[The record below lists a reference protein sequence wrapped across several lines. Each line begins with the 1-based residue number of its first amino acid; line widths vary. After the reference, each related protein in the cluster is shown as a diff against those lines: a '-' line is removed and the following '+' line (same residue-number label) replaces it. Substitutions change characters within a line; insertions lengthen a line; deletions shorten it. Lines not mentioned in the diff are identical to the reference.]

1 MPGAAASF
9 APENF
14 SGQLPSLLIIA
25 AVISTGR
32 TNCGQFNWKWRG
44 FSQGRELALMLLV
57 ITRSTNKTRNMGLP
71 FFTNGT
77 RKKRDQI
84 LAVDLGSRITKA
96 VHLQRKG
103 NGFALCGFALL
114 DAPIFEKNLSAELFA
129 EHLKAVTQLL
139 EAKTKLVS
147 LTVGVNDALVR
158 HVEMPPMPADE
169 MRSILKLNSR
179 VYLQQ
184 DLPNHIFDC
193 DMAAFQVAD
202 KKDGKTSNGGGKQK
216 ILIAGA
222 KKQLVEDF
230 LTGTKAAG
238 LTADYIVPGA
248 IAPVNAFELAL
259 PEVFA
264 KETVALVDIGFKSSS
279 ISILREG
286 ELALSRVVSI
296 GGDRLTTGLSE
307 VLNVSYTEAEGIKV
321 GMAHEVESA
330 LESLLI
336 PLGRELRASLDF
348 FEHQHDR
355 PVGRVYLSG
364 GSARSEFV
372 VQTLQRELAVECRL
386 WNPAAN
392 LQLALSPKQ
401 EAEIEQ
407 VASQLTGAI
416 GAALTAL

>member
-1 MPGAAASF
+1 M
-9 APENF
+9 
-14 SGQLPSLLIIA
+14 IA
-25 AVISTGR
+25 
-32 TNCGQFNWKWRG
+32 
-44 FSQGRELALMLLV
+44 M
-57 ITRSTNKTRNMGLP
+57 
-71 FFTNGT
+71 
-77 RKKRDQI
+77 
-84 LAVDLGSRITKA
+84 DLGSRITKA

-114 DAPIFEKNLSAELFA
+114 DAPIFDKNLSVEMLA

-184 DLPNHIFDC
+184 DLPNHVFDC
-193 DMAAFQVAD
+193 DTAAFRVPD
-202 KKDGKTSNGGGKQK
+202 KKDGTKAAAGGAKQK

-222 KKQLVEDF
+222 KKQLVDDF
-230 LTGTKAAG
+230 LAGTKAAG

-248 IAPVNAFELAL
+248 IAPVNAFELAQ

-286 ELALSRVVSI
+286 ELALNRVVSI

-307 VLNVSYTEAEGIKV
+307 VLNVSYAEAEGIKV

-372 VQTLQRELAVECRL
+372 VQTLQRELAVECQL

-401 EAEIEQ
+401 EGEIEQ

>member
-1 MPGAAASF
+1 
-9 APENF
+9 
-14 SGQLPSLLIIA
+14 
-25 AVISTGR
+25 
-32 TNCGQFNWKWRG
+32 
-44 FSQGRELALMLLV
+44 
-57 ITRSTNKTRNMGLP
+57 MGLP

-77 RKKRDQI
+77 RKKRDQM

-103 NGFALCGFALL
+103 DGYTLCGFALA
-114 DAPIFEKNLSAELFA
+114 DAPIFDKTLSAEMLA
-129 EHLKAVTQLL
+129 DHLRAVTQLL
-139 EAKTKLVS
+139 AAKTKLVA
-147 LTVGVNDALVR
+147 LTIGVNDALVR
-158 HVEMPPMPADE
+158 HVEMPPMPAEE

-184 DLPNHIFDC
+184 DLPNHVFDC
-193 DMAAFQVAD
+193 DVSSFRVPE
-202 KKDGKTSNGGGKQK
+202 KKEGGKNGASGAKQK

-222 KKQLVEDF
+222 KRQLVDDY

-238 LTADYIVPGA
+238 LLPDYLVPGV
-248 IAPVNAFELAL
+248 IAPVNAFELAE

-264 KETVALVDIGFKSSS
+264 KEVVALVDIGFKSSS

-286 ELALSRVVSI
+286 ELVLNRVVSI

-307 VLNVSYTEAEGIKV
+307 SMSISYAEAEGIKV
-321 GMAHEVESA
+321 GMAHEVESS

-336 PLGRELRASLDF
+336 PLGRELRASIDF

-355 PVGRVYLSG
+355 PIGQVFLSG
-364 GSARSEFV
+364 GSARSELV
-372 VQTLQRELAVECRL
+372 RQTLHRELAVECKL

-392 LQLALSPKQ
+392 LELVLSPKQ
-401 EAEIEQ
+401 QEEIEH
-407 VASQLTGAI
+407 VSPQLTAAI

>member
-1 MPGAAASF
+1 
-9 APENF
+9 
-14 SGQLPSLLIIA
+14 
-25 AVISTGR
+25 
-32 TNCGQFNWKWRG
+32 
-44 FSQGRELALMLLV
+44 
-57 ITRSTNKTRNMGLP
+57 MGLP
-71 FFTNGT
+71 FFTNDT
-77 RKKRDQI
+77 RKKRDQM

-96 VHLQRKG
+96 VHLQRRG
-103 NGFALCGFALL
+103 EGFALCGFAFL
-114 DAPIFEKNLSAELFA
+114 DAPLFEKNLSAEMLA

-139 EAKTKLVS
+139 DAKTKLVA

-158 HVEMPPMPADE
+158 HVEMPPMPAEE

-184 DLPNHIFDC
+184 DLPNYIFDC
-193 DMAAFQVAD
+193 DTTAFRLPG
-202 KKDGKTSNGGGKQK
+202 KKDGKQPTTGAKQK

-222 KKQLVEDF
+222 KKQLVDDF
-230 LTGTKAAG
+230 LAGTKAAG
-238 LTADYIVPGA
+238 LTPEYIVPGV
-248 IAPVNAFELAL
+248 IAPVNAFERAQ

-264 KETVALVDIGFKSSS
+264 KEVVALVDIGFRSSS

-286 ELALSRVVSI
+286 ELALNRVVTI

-307 VLNVSYTEAEGIKV
+307 FLNISYAEAEGIKV

-330 LESLLI
+330 LDSLLV
-336 PLGRELRASLDF
+336 PLGRELRASIDF

-355 PVGRVYLSG
+355 PVGHVYLSG

-372 VQTLQRELAVECRL
+372 VRTLQRELAVECKL
-386 WNPAAN
+386 WNPAAH

-401 EAEIEQ
+401 EAELEQ
-407 VASQLTGAI
+407 ISPQLTAAI